1 MQDAGDRAAA
11 NLVAPFEDERVQAAA
26 RQVVGRGEAVVPA
39 ADDDRLRG
47 ALGAEALAKAAHARA
62 SARILL
68 AALRPG
74 APMMPPPGC
83 VAEPHM

>member
-1 MQDAGDRAAA
+1 MVQLRAAA
-11 NLVAPFEDERVQAAA
+11 DDFAALEHKRLQPA
-26 RQVVGRGEAVVPA
+26 LREITRRHQPVVTAT
-39 ADDDRLRG
+39 DDDYVV
-47 ALGAEALAKAAHARA
+47 LATDFFQSFNNCK
-62 SARILL
+62 